1 MTTRSLGAAVL
12 SALALIPLAPLF
24 GEDWPSFR
32 GPGARGVADGQDL
45 PIAWDVAS
53 GQNIR
58 WKLAIPGMS
67 HASPVVS
74 AGRVFVVSAVGQ
86 ENPELLLGKR
96 GGSDI
101 VEELTPQSWR
111 IYCVDARDG
120 TILWEKEAYAGVPR
134 AKRHGKGSYANST
147 PATDGHTVVAI
158 FGSQGM
164 AAYSVDGELEWKTD
178 LGVLDPGLAR
188 DPTLSWGYGSS
199 PLIGGGRVF
208 VQVDRH
214 SDSYLAAFNV
224 ETGERLWTVPRDE
237 KPVWAT
243 PTLHETDER
252 TELIVQGGHYAR
264 AYDPATGKELW
275 RLEDEAEVKIP
286 VPFVSDGLIVLAGGF
301 RGRPMF
307 AVRPGGSGDI
317 SLAEGATSGPFVAW
331 HSEKGGP
338 YTCTPVAY
346 DSLLYTVRDTGILQV
361 HDLKTGELLH
371 RERTEATHSAS
382 PIASDGHLYVTSEDG
397 EVLVYRA
404 GRELELLGRNDMGE
418 PCLATPAIAQKTLF
432 VRTSGHLY
440 AIGQKETPSE

>member
-12 SALALIPLAPLF
+12 SALTLVPLAPLF

-53 GQNIR
+53 GHNIR

-158 FGSQGM
+158 LGSQGM

-214 SDSYLAAFNV
+214 SDSYLAAFDV
-224 ETGERLWTVPRDE
+224 ETGERLWRVPRDE

-243 PTLHETDER
+243 PTLHETNGR

-275 RLEDEAEVKIP
+275 RLEDAAEVKIP

-371 RERTEATHSAS
+371 RERTNATHSAS
-382 PIASDGHLYVTSEDG
+382 PVASDGHLYVASEDG

-404 GRELELLGRNDMGE
+404 GRELELLGRNDMRE

-440 AIGQKETPSE
+440 AIGRKETPSE

>member
-12 SALALIPLAPLF
+12 SALTLVPLALLF
-24 GEDWPSFR
+24 GDDWPSFR
-32 GPGARGVADGQDL
+32 GPGARGVADGQNL
-45 PIAWDVAS
+45 PTAWDVAS
-53 GQNIR
+53 GQNIL
-58 WKLAIPGMS
+58 WKIPIPRMS

-74 AGRVFVVSAVGQ
+74 AGRVFVISAVGP

-101 VEELTPQSWR
+101 VEDLTPQSWR

-120 TILWEKEAYAGVPR
+120 RILWEKEAYAGVPR
-134 AKRHGKGSYANST
+134 AKRHGKGTHANST

-164 AAYSVDGELEWKTD
+164 AAYSVGGELKWKVD

-199 PLIGGGRVF
+199 PLISGGRVF
-208 VQVDRH
+208 VQ
-214 SDSYLAAFNV
+214 
-224 ETGERLWTVPRDE
+224 
-237 KPVWAT
+237 
-243 PTLHETDER
+243 
-252 TELIVQGGHYAR
+252 
-264 AYDPATGKELW
+264 LW
-275 RLEDEAEVKIP
+275 RLEDAAEVKMP
-286 VPFVSDGLIVLAGGF
+286 TPFVSDGLIVLAGGF

-307 AVRPGGSGDI
+307 AVRPGGRGDI

-331 HSEKGGP
+331 HSKPGGP

-346 DSLLYTVRDTGILQV
+346 DGLLYILQDAGILQV
-361 HDLKTGELLH
+361 HDLALLYSQ
-371 RERTEATHSAS
+371 RTAATHSAS
-382 PIASDGHLYVTSEDG
+382 PVASDGHLYVTSEDG

-404 GRELELLGRNDMGE
+404 GREPELLARNDMGE

-432 VRTSGHLY
+432 VRTSGHVY
-440 AIGQKETPSE
+440 AIGRKQTPSK